1 MNRRKQAALLVIRN
15 ASQGHQIG
23 DALRELRAAD
33 FSMGE
38 SCVALAEGL
47 DIDLGIA
54 QRIVFESE
62 TWADRAESQHR
73 LNEAFWNA
81 LEEISERQPDG
92 SIVIDLTDLDER

>member
-1 MNRRKQAALLVIRN
+1 MDRRKQAALLVIRH
-15 ASQGHQIG
+15 ASPGNHE

-33 FSMGE
+33 FSMAE

-47 DIDLGIA
+47 DIDLGVA

-81 LEEISERQPDG
+81 LEEIGERQTDG